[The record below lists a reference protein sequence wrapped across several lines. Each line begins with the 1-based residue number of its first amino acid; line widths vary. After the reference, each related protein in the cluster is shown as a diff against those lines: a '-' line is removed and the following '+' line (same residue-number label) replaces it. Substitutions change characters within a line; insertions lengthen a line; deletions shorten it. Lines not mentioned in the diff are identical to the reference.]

1 MLRRLFSID
10 NNEHSFK
17 LPFLRLLIGVSTLL
31 LCGFR
36 SRLFPIIET
45 IPRLDIALTVL
56 VILLCG
62 PCILLI
68 YTFIV
73 SFGIAISHNRSLPK
87 QTQKRFMGEIPLDWI
102 LWFLSEYDIAEIV
115 ADVNGQSVTL
125 GVSAENEYS
134 SKRFTNKEY
143 YIGDE
148 IFHTESEFALRLREI
163 APTETLTVLSIDDLL
178 PTDDNFNFTKR

>member
-1 MLRRLFSID
+1 MLRRLF
-10 NNEHSFK
+10 
-17 LPFLRLLIGVSTLL
+17 
-31 LCGFR
+31 
-36 SRLFPIIET
+36 T
-45 IPRLDIALTVL
+45 IYKKKQ
-56 VILLCG
+56 G
-62 PCILLI
+62 Q
-68 YTFIV
+68 
-73 SFGIAISHNRSLPK
+73 PK
-87 QTQKRFMGEIPLDWI
+87 QINKAFSREIPLDWI

-148 IFHTESEFALRLREI
+148 IFHTQADFALRLHEI

-178 PTDDNFNFTKR
+178 PTDDNFNFDRVF

>member
-1 MLRRLFSID
+1 MLRRLF
-10 NNEHSFK
+10 
-17 LPFLRLLIGVSTLL
+17 
-31 LCGFR
+31 
-36 SRLFPIIET
+36 T
-45 IPRLDIALTVL
+45 IYKKKQ
-56 VILLCG
+56 G
-62 PCILLI
+62 Q
-68 YTFIV
+68 
-73 SFGIAISHNRSLPK
+73 PK
-87 QTQKRFMGEIPLDWI
+87 QINKAFSREIPLDWI
-102 LWFLSEYDIAEIV
+102 LWFLSVPNTVTEIV

-178 PTDDNFNFTKR
+178 PTDDNFNFNKR